1 MAFLRYALPAMAV
14 AGSAVAQCGS
24 GATTTIQNSG
34 DASEIA
40 SCTTYDGSIAIET
53 GTTDD
58 IDFGSLRSIS
68 GSLIVQEVDRI
79 SSIGGSGLESIG
91 DSFTLDNV
99 QTLSTLNFP
108 QLTEV
113 KSIEWIGLPALQGL
127 SFTSGIQSVE
137 SLSIQNTNLGSLE
150 GIDLETVDTFFVAN
164 NVYLT
169 EINMQLANVETS
181 LQIAAN
187 GEEVEVEFPNME
199 WAFNMT
205 FRNCSRISL
214 PSLAAVN
221 GSLGFYTNYF
231 ESLAA
236 PNLTTIGGGLS
247 FVSNEELTNASFPEL
262 KTVSGGLQLANN
274 TALEEVT
281 GFPSLT
287 RVGGALDINGN
298 FSEVEIPEL
307 DDVRGAMNLQ
317 SSENID
323 EICSHF
329 QGLKGDRTIKG
340 PYTCAG
346 ERSNPQGQGSLPDGT
361 SSGSGSS
368 DSPNPANKAYISG
381 ATGVMGVI
389 AAIFGML

>member
-1 MAFLRYALPAMAV
+1 M
-14 AGSAVAQCGS
+14 
-24 GATTTIQNSG
+24 
-34 DASEIA
+34 
-40 SCTTYDGSIAIET
+40 
-53 GTTDD
+53 
-58 IDFGSLRSIS
+58 
-68 GSLIVQEVDRI
+68 QEVDRI

-287 RVGGALDINGN
+287 RVGGDLDINGN
-298 FSEVEIPEL
+298 FSE
-307 DDVRGAMNLQ
+307 
-317 SSENID
+317 
-323 EICSHF
+323 
-329 QGLKGDRTIKG
+329 
-340 PYTCAG
+340 
-346 ERSNPQGQGSLPDGT
+346 
-361 SSGSGSS
+361 
-368 DSPNPANKAYISG
+368 
-381 ATGVMGVI
+381 
-389 AAIFGML
+389 